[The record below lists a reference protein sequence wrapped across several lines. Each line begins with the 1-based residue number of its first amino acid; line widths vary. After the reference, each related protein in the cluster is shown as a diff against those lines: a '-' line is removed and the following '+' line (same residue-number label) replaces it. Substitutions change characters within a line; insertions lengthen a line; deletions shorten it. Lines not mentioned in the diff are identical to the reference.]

1 MPYIVKKNIISESVN
16 QNRLILLDVDD
27 TILKPSQ
34 IYIYRN
40 LPTDSSEVKLTPS
53 DYAHEDVTE
62 ENKNYYDYR
71 DFLDPIKIKRS
82 ISQAEPIVSNLEIMD
97 DLLSRGYQLG
107 ILTARSSE
115 DVVFKGLKDWLMY
128 KNKEGELIPIGDK
141 LTRENVYAINDSKRV
156 KGLKGVTDYEK
167 KAEVMESLLHVY
179 NEILFIDDDIKNIK
193 EMRKLKARLPKE
205 LNSKL
210 FIKHALY

>member
-1 MPYIVKKNIISESVN
+1 
-16 QNRLILLDVDD
+16 
-27 TILKPSQ
+27 
-34 IYIYRN
+34 
-40 LPTDSSEVKLTPS
+40 
-53 DYAHEDVTE
+53 
-62 ENKNYYDYR
+62 
-71 DFLDPIKIKRS
+71 
-82 ISQAEPIVSNLEIMD
+82 
-97 DLLSRGYQLG
+97 
-107 ILTARSSE
+107 
-115 DVVFKGLKDWLMY
+115 MY